1 MFFWIAMQSKHPGLK
16 QEFCLLKKGI
26 RIRIG
31 PWIEHLSSSRS
42 CYPHNKLGYL
52 GVRSL
57 HSIQTTSSL
66 FLSRSLH
73 RSQNFIPSP
82 KVPLIRYSEQKK
94 GKGRG
99 IKAGWSHSSHAR
111 NTSFPFP
118 RAIFT
123 IEPFSLPLFPESPF
137 LSLF

>member
-42 CYPHNKLGYL
+42 CYPHNKLGHL

-57 HSIQTTSSL
+57 HTNDLLSFSFSL
-66 FLSRSLH
+66 FA
-73 RSQNFIPSP
+73 P
-82 KVPLIRYSEQKK
+82 KPKLYSITQGPPHSILRAEERKGKRNKSWLVPLQSRPNVVHFSASYLYD
-94 GKGRG
+94 
-99 IKAGWSHSSHAR
+99 
-111 NTSFPFP
+111 
-118 RAIFT
+118 RA
-123 IEPFSLPLFPESPF
+123 FSLPLFPESPF